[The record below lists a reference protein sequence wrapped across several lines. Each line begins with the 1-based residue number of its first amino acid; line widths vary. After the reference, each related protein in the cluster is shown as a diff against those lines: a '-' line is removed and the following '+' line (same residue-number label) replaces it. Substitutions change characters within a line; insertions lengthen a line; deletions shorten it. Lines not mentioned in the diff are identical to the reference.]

1 MAISKDTQGNWIV
14 PFSTTDTNLSTKDK
28 YIDANILVKAPTVI
42 TPSTDYY
49 TGTNTGFGA
58 IGPGYIVSTK
68 YIIAGTAGAVS
79 GGALSVTAN
88 YTGTPTVTSSITES
102 DPDYSDVVTTKPT
115 SGLYFTIGASS
126 SALNGNTTVSRADA
140 SYSITKQG
148 WITTPGAKL
157 SGTTKDATVIIN
169 AGSATTKYI
178 KVVDATLET
187 GATKE
192 IEPAMNGTWNS
203 TTSKYVVSASNTGNT
218 EVNVTQGGFIE
229 TNTKAMASVT
239 GSNTYEIAQAVLG
252 VNVTGGS
259 ASIGTL
265 SYAWD
270 STNSR
275 FTITSA
281 STAVTGS
288 ASAKTTTAG
297 YAHTSTVSSSVAVNG
312 TASVASNV
320 ARTSIT
326 TAVTGTTKV
335 TPSISDYT
343 KPSGDTWTDAS
354 SGAGTTTTKPTS
366 GVYVAVQSA
375 AASNTITASISSV
388 TVGYT
393 DGSHYGATQGT
404 ASVGANASAITYA
417 PVKTGSAAVT
427 ASQSISVTQGTLSIS
442 GTTVT
447 IPVSGSKSI
456 KGTVSTAGWIT
467 SVTEASVSA
476 SGNVTL
482 TLYNGETA

>member
-28 YIDANILVKAPTVI
+28 YIDANILIKAPTVV
-42 TPSTDYY
+42 TPSTSYY

-58 IGPGYIVSTK
+58 IGPGYITSTN
-68 YIIAGTAGAVS
+68 YIKAGTAGPVT
-79 GGALSVTAN
+79 GGGLTATAN
-88 YTGTPTVTSSITES
+88 YTGTPTVTTTIDGSKSS
-102 DPDYSDVVTTKPT
+102 YFDVVATEPSTL
-115 SGLYFTIGASS
+115 LYFTISANS
-126 SALNGNTTVSRADA
+126 SALSGTTTVSRADA
-140 SYSITKQG
+140 SYSISTVG

-157 SGTTKDATVIIN
+157 SGTTKNASVTVN
-169 AGSATTKYI
+169 AGSSGNKYI
-178 KVVDATLET
+178 SIVNATLGGVAAT
-187 GATKE
+187 IDPTMGGA
-192 IEPAMNGTWNS
+192 WNS
-203 TTSKYVVSASNTGNT
+203 TTSKYVVSASNSGSAT
-218 EVNVTQGGFIE
+218 VNVTEGGFIPSS
-229 TNTKAMASVT
+229 ASASATVT
-239 GSNTYEIAQAVLG
+239 GSNTFEIAQAVLG

-270 STNSR
+270 SSNTR

-288 ASAKTTTAG
+288 ATAKTTTAG

-312 TASVASNV
+312 SASVASTV

-326 TAVTGTTKV
+326 TAVTGTAKV
-335 TPSISDYT
+335 TPAISKQST
-343 KPSGDTWTDAS
+343 PSGVTNAADGDA
-354 SGAGTTTTKPTS
+354 TTTAPTS

-375 AASNTITASISSV
+375 AAANTVTASISGV
-388 TVGYT
+388 TAGYT

-404 ASVGANASAITYA
+404 ASVGANASATTYL
-417 PVKTGSAAVT
+417 KIKSGSAAVT
-427 ASQSISVTQGTLSIS
+427 SSQSITVTQGTLSIS

-456 KGTVSTAGWIT
+456 TGTVSTEGWIT
-467 SVTEASVSA
+467 SVTAASVSA